1 MQFVGYIG
9 VEVCRHVYIYR
20 ALVCTVCMYRR
31 HTDAESLWNNEG
43 HIVVS
48 VSDCHV
54 FNHIHCMED
63 IASSGWNGDANDSF
77 TLCKDV
83 YILTN

>member
-1 MQFVGYIG
+1 MYTYTEHLYVLY
-9 VEVCRHVYIYR
+9 
-20 ALVCTVCMYRR
+20 VCMYRR

-63 IASSGWNGDANDSF
+63 IASSGRNGDTNNSF